1 MNKYSELLKNQI
13 WASVVAIAL
22 ILALSLI
29 LFMLNKKH
37 FFNDMGKI
45 GKIAVNIFV
54 IAVILLTSFYFS
66 FRIINLPKDIQ
77 EQAYICI
84 LYTSDAADE

>member
-54 IAVILLTSFYFS
+54 IAVILLKYGG
-66 FRIINLPKDIQ
+66 IKK
-77 EQAYICI
+77 
-84 LYTSDAADE
+84 YTALITVMK

>member
-54 IAVILLTSFYFS
+54 IAVILLTSFYFFFS
-66 FRIINLPKDIQ
+66 NYKLTQR
-77 EQAYICI
+77 
-84 LYTSDAADE
+84 YTRTGIHNVSR